1 VICSSVGA
9 VLLDPVILRPGMPPR
24 ANCQELAKRGVVPL
38 PGCVTVT
45 GLRLRGTVDRPR
57 PASPSQEQ
65 AYLAYA
71 NRPRR
76 PGASSPFRGVS
87 YRSRTGQWIAQ
98 LYWRGRRYFLGAYQ
112 DEREAAE
119 VYNKHAL
126 QIIGPFAV
134 VNDLTV
140 VMANELT
147 VAAGLDG
154 PSPPQPPRARG

>member
-1 VICSSVGA
+1 
-9 VLLDPVILRPGMPPR
+9 MPEETD
-24 ANCQELAKRGVVPL
+24 A
-38 PGCVTVT
+38 
-45 GLRLRGTVDRPR
+45 
-57 PASPSQEQ
+57 SQEQ

-76 PGASSPFRGVS
+76 PGASSMFRGVS
-87 YRSRTGQWIAQ
+87 YRKRTGQWIAQ

-140 VMANELT
+140 AVANDLE

-154 PSPPQPPRARG
+154 QRLEAGGPSAV

>member
-1 VICSSVGA
+1 
-9 VLLDPVILRPGMPPR
+9 MPEQID
-24 ANCQELAKRGVVPL
+24 AAE
-38 PGCVTVT
+38 
-45 GLRLRGTVDRPR
+45 
-57 PASPSQEQ
+57 EQ

-76 PGASSPFRGVS
+76 PGASSVFRGVS
-87 YRSRTGQWIAQ
+87 YRKRTGQWIAQ

-134 VNDLTV
+134 LNDLTG
-140 VMANELT
+140 ADLKGADLT

-154 PSPPQPPRARG
+154 ERPSATA

>member
-1 VICSSVGA
+1 
-9 VLLDPVILRPGMPPR
+9 MPEETD
-24 ANCQELAKRGVVPL
+24 A
-38 PGCVTVT
+38 
-45 GLRLRGTVDRPR
+45 
-57 PASPSQEQ
+57 SQEQ

-76 PGASSPFRGVS
+76 PGASSMFRGVS
-87 YRSRTGQWIAQ
+87 YRKRTGQWIAQ

-140 VMANELT
+140 ADLE

-154 PSPPQPPRARG
+154 QRPEAGGPSAVQDPQQRPRARG

>member
-1 VICSSVGA
+1 
-9 VLLDPVILRPGMPPR
+9 MPKQTH
-24 ANCQELAKRGVVPL
+24 A
-38 PGCVTVT
+38 
-45 GLRLRGTVDRPR
+45 
-57 PASPSQEQ
+57 SQEQ

-71 NRPRR
+71 SRPRR
-76 PGASSPFRGVS
+76 AGASSMFRGVS
-87 YRSRTGQWIAQ
+87 YRRRTGQWTAQ

-126 QIIGPFAV
+126 QIIGPFAL

-140 VMANELT
+140 VIASDLT

-154 PSPPQPPRARG
+154 QSPGG

>member
-1 VICSSVGA
+1 
-9 VLLDPVILRPGMPPR
+9 MP
-24 ANCQELAKRGVVPL
+24 QQ
-38 PGCVTVT
+38 T
-45 GLRLRGTVDRPR
+45 D
-57 PASPSQEQ
+57 ASREQ

-76 PGASSPFRGVS
+76 SGASSLFRGVS

-112 DEREAAE
+112 DEREVAE

-134 VNDLTV
+134 VNDLTIAG
-140 VMANELT
+140 ANTLT
-147 VAAGLDG
+147 VAAGQDG
-154 PSPPQPPRARG
+154 LKGLNQDG

>member
-1 VICSSVGA
+1 
-9 VLLDPVILRPGMPPR
+9 MP
-24 ANCQELAKRGVVPL
+24 QQ
-38 PGCVTVT
+38 T
-45 GLRLRGTVDRPR
+45 D
-57 PASPSQEQ
+57 ASREQ

-76 PGASSPFRGVS
+76 SGASSLFRGVS

-134 VNDLTV
+134 VNDLTIAG
-140 VMANELT
+140 ANTLT
-147 VAAGLDG
+147 VAVGQDGLKGLNQDG
-154 PSPPQPPRARG
+154 

>member
-1 VICSSVGA
+1 
-9 VLLDPVILRPGMPPR
+9 MPEQTE
-24 ANCQELAKRGVVPL
+24 A
-38 PGCVTVT
+38 
-45 GLRLRGTVDRPR
+45 
-57 PASPSQEQ
+57 SQEQ

-76 PGASSPFRGVS
+76 PGASSMFRGVS
-87 YRSRTGQWIAQ
+87 YRKRTGKWIAQ

-134 VNDLTV
+134 VNDLEV
-140 VMANELT
+140 ADLT

-154 PSPPQPPRARG
+154 QRPEAGGFSADQDPQ

>member
-1 VICSSVGA
+1 
-9 VLLDPVILRPGMPPR
+9 MPKQTD
-24 ANCQELAKRGVVPL
+24 A
-38 PGCVTVT
+38 
-45 GLRLRGTVDRPR
+45 
-57 PASPSQEQ
+57 SQEH

-76 PGASSPFRGVS
+76 LGASSLFRGVS

-119 VYNKHAL
+119 DYNKHAL
-126 QIIGPFAV
+126 QIIGPFAL

-140 VMANELT
+140 VIANDWTVVIDNDLT

-154 PSPPQPPRARG
+154 LGGLSQDG

>member
-1 VICSSVGA
+1 
-9 VLLDPVILRPGMPPR
+9 MPKQTD
-24 ANCQELAKRGVVPL
+24 A
-38 PGCVTVT
+38 
-45 GLRLRGTVDRPR
+45 
-57 PASPSQEQ
+57 SQEH

-76 PGASSPFRGVS
+76 PGASSLFRGVS

-119 VYNKHAL
+119 DYNKHAL
-126 QIIGPFAV
+126 QIIGPFAL

-140 VMANELT
+140 VIANDWTVVIANDLT

-154 PSPPQPPRARG
+154 LGGLSQDG

>member
-1 VICSSVGA
+1 
-9 VLLDPVILRPGMPPR
+9 MPEETD
-24 ANCQELAKRGVVPL
+24 A
-38 PGCVTVT
+38 
-45 GLRLRGTVDRPR
+45 
-57 PASPSQEQ
+57 SQEQ

-76 PGASSPFRGVS
+76 PGASSMFRGVS
-87 YRSRTGQWIAQ
+87 YRKRTGQWIAQ

-112 DEREAAE
+112 DEREAAA

-140 VMANELT
+140 VVANDLEVADLT
-147 VAAGLDG
+147 VAAGLEGLSQDG
-154 PSPPQPPRARG
+154 LIQDG

>member
-1 VICSSVGA
+1 
-9 VLLDPVILRPGMPPR
+9 MPEETD
-24 ANCQELAKRGVVPL
+24 A
-38 PGCVTVT
+38 
-45 GLRLRGTVDRPR
+45 
-57 PASPSQEQ
+57 SQEQ

-76 PGASSPFRGVS
+76 PGASSMFRGVS
-87 YRSRTGQWIAQ
+87 YRKRTGQWIAQ

-134 VNDLTV
+134 VNDLEVADLTV
-140 VMANELT
+140 ADLEVADLE

-154 PSPPQPPRARG
+154 QRPKAGDLSAVQDPQQRPRARG

>member
-1 VICSSVGA
+1 
-9 VLLDPVILRPGMPPR
+9 MPEETD
-24 ANCQELAKRGVVPL
+24 A
-38 PGCVTVT
+38 
-45 GLRLRGTVDRPR
+45 
-57 PASPSQEQ
+57 SQEQ

-76 PGASSPFRGVS
+76 PGASSMFRGVS
-87 YRSRTGQWIAQ
+87 YRKRTGQWIAQ

-134 VNDLTV
+134 VNDLEVADLTV
-140 VMANELT
+140 ADLEVADLT

-154 PSPPQPPRARG
+154 QRPEAGGTSAVQDPQQRPRARG

>member
-1 VICSSVGA
+1 
-9 VLLDPVILRPGMPPR
+9 MPPQT
-24 ANCQELAKRGVVPL
+24 N
-38 PGCVTVT
+38 
-45 GLRLRGTVDRPR
+45 
-57 PASPSQEQ
+57 ASRKQ

-76 PGASSPFRGVS
+76 SGASSLFRGVS

-112 DEREAAE
+112 DERVAAE

-134 VNDLTV
+134 VNDLTIAG
-140 VMANELT
+140 ANTLT
-147 VAAGLDG
+147 VAAGQDG
-154 PSPPQPPRARG
+154 LKGLNQDE

>member
-1 VICSSVGA
+1 
-9 VLLDPVILRPGMPPR
+9 MPE
-24 ANCQELAKRGVVPL
+24 QS
-38 PGCVTVT
+38 
-45 GLRLRGTVDRPR
+45 D
-57 PASPSQEQ
+57 ASLEQ
-65 AYLAYA
+65 AYLVYA

-76 PGASSPFRGVS
+76 AGASSRFRGVS
-87 YRSRTGQWIAQ
+87 YRKRTGQWIAQ

-134 VNDLTV
+134 VNDLAVADLAVADLTV
-140 VMANELT
+140 ADLT

-154 PSPPQPPRARG
+154 QRPEAGGLSAVQDPRQRPRARG